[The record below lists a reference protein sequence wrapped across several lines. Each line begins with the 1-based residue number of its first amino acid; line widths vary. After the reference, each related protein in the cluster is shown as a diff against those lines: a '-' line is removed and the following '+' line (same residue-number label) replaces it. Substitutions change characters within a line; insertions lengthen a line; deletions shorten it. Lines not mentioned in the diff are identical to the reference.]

1 MPVWGSG
8 EGACTAPP
16 TLPRDLRRGGTL
28 PPPKGHPPSAHAT
41 ATQHSQR
48 ITRGGRGA
56 ALSRVSTQMRATIRC
71 GCRRPTTP
79 CTSPS
84 ISGTSGT
91 GQRPTCWHSTVPP
104 PGPSRLPGEAGQA
117 PRGPPPLKTG
127 PIRWGSGH
135 TPRLPPASL
144 PTVKSHGGAWG
155 TLHVARPLSLPR
167 APPFSLGTARV
178 PLRPPLHTVPSQQQ
192 GTPAPAA
199 LFSGR
204 VQDLSPSF
212 LKRFEKVCRKYRLG
226 PQNIISLSNQSRSHR
241 LPHQQPWAGGRGA
254 GASRGAPGSQGWGW
268 RPQGGPVCEPALSS
282 QITVSNTS
290 RGTQP
295 GLPVRE
301 LHGGAGGGGGTG
313 CGGRKLD
320 RRGPAS
326 ANPTL
331 PVPSGVVASEHTCQ
345 CPGATDWELCHHRI
359 HSSQLWRPES
369 EVKVQTAAL
378 LPEAL
383 AASAGSTHPCA
394 YGRAPPVSALVFTR
408 LLLCLCLSSS
418 SL

>member
-1 MPVWGSG
+1 LEEGMALLLLGLGLSLVSAQEFNPRAVVRKNYDMAKVSGVWYSVSMASDDMKRIEENG
-8 EGACTAPP
+8 
-16 TLPRDLRRGGTL
+16 DLRVFIRKIESLRDGGLKFHFYFMVQGECVQVAVVCDRTDKDGEYAISYEGDNKVWLSETDYTL
-28 PPPKGHPPSAHAT
+28 Y
-41 ATQHSQR
+41 
-48 ITRGGRGA
+48 ITFHLRNIRNGTETNVL
-56 ALSRVSTQMRATIRC
+56 ALY
-71 GCRRPTTP
+71 
-79 CTSPS
+79 
-84 ISGTSGT
+84 
-91 GQRPTCWHSTVPP
+91 
-104 PGPSRLPGEAGQA
+104 
-117 PRGPPPLKTG
+117 
-127 PIRWGSGH
+127 
-135 TPRLPPASL
+135 
-144 PTVKSHGGAWG
+144 
-155 TLHVARPLSLPR
+155 
-167 APPFSLGTARV
+167 
-178 PLRPPLHTVPSQQQ
+178 
-192 GTPAPAA
+192 
-199 LFSGR
+199 GR

-212 LKRFEKVCRKYRLG
+212 LKRFEKVCRKYGLG